1 MPATMLRWARGILS
15 ALPIA
20 LLIVIGIADTAQP
33 QSSPSQPAPGAS
45 GPMSS
50 APMTALV
57 EQLLDLFPKFQ
68 GEVLEA
74 QGDTLTLGAGVRA
87 GARVGLEV
95 EVYREG
101 REIKHPRTG
110 EILGRAEDVLGTARI
125 TQAQETL
132 SVAQAP
138 AGLQIKPGDRFRVS
152 SAKVKIVLLPLL
164 GSLRETLVETAT
176 QEMVE
181 RLASTGR
188 FQVTMG
194 DSINVYLAQ
203 QRITA
208 SDFLGGKGVREASQ
222 QFKADNI
229 LAVYFTR
236 AQGKPFMDVRFF
248 SAPRPD
254 PAVTTSFFVPPSTL
268 RAANPGPRFSQG
280 GPADPPQ
287 ARPRTLL
294 QRLLGGQMEAGSY
307 STGENSLPLREVA
320 KFNFPVLAMDIAVA
334 PADKLPH
341 MVVSD
346 GDQIYM
352 YRIVNQK
359 VEPEW
364 TKSVRSLGKVFS
376 LQLAD
381 LNGDGQLE
389 VIGNRYAP
397 RVGLNSFV
405 LETKDGKP
413 SFAIEYVTDFLFA
426 VDLKGEGVKQTL
438 WMQRYSPEDFFT
450 LGQADQMTLKDGKLT
465 TDKTVRVPGTFR
477 PMGAAFSNVM
487 GKDTRSLALID
498 EFNRLQIVN
507 EGEELW
513 RSSTQVGGSYQTVEL
528 VGAVRSSRMDRS
540 KFFKMEPTPLAV
552 DLDGDGI
559 DELIVPQNLVREGLL
574 AVVFKG
580 PAGFRLQSI
589 NSGFEGGITCLGAF
603 KTEDSSQPTIIA
615 AVVRFNGLV
624 KSFGGGET
632 QIIMTVPQE

>member
-1 MPATMLRWARGILS
+1 MLRWARGILS

-280 GPADPPQ
+280 GPANPPQ

>member
-1 MPATMLRWARGILS
+1 MLRWARGILS

-45 GPMSS
+45 GPVSS

-236 AQGKPFMDVRFF
+236 AQGKPFMEVRFF

-359 VEPEW
+359 IEPEW

-397 RVGLNSFV
+397 RVGLNAFV